1 MPPDPAPGSAKP
13 RPASGAAAG
22 PHWAVVLAIIGL
34 ATLPLGCRRGR
45 EAPLFT
51 GEPYL
56 AVWAGDADR
65 KSSDFLAILDADPTS
80 ATYGKVLRTYPVRS
94 RGNEP
99 HNVNVEPR
107 ADRRLFAGG
116 LLTNRTF
123 VFDLPQPLA
132 GKLVAVDD
140 AGPQRRLWGPHDF
153 VSLPNGRVAVT
164 CVDPARYRG
173 DPVELVTAAGG
184 LLELTSDGQPVR
196 EIPAPDPAARGLI
209 IAPAGAAAA
218 LALDRLITTNRGHGY
233 TALTRGEAM
242 PGISVQVW
250 RLEDLRLLKT
260 VLLEAGARGEENLA
274 PATARFLHREPLV
287 YVNTAQGGALY
298 ASDSVQTSVPA
309 FRLVYDFG
317 ADTLGGD
324 AAVTPDD
331 RWYVET
337 LTGRNRLVTLDLADR
352 WHPKPVAALRFDRD
366 PGDTNR
372 ARAGGPSALAMSAD
386 GTRLAV
392 ADYTMDVPGYQHD
405 GDRRVYMVRLD
416 PTTGHLWFD
425 EGFRDELTGEVGID
439 FNRAR
444 WPHGD
449 TGPARPHGLAFV
461 TPEPPPPEGG
471 RPAARR

>member
-1 MPPDPAPGSAKP
+1 MSGGVNASGGPSSARAAAPRSALPMPPDPAPGSAKP
-13 RPASGAAAG
+13 RPASGAAARCG
-22 PHWAVVLAIIGL
+22 FSGALAVVGMVMLL
-34 ATLPLGCRRGR
+34 FGCRRGR

-65 KSSDFLAILDADPTS
+65 KSSDFLAVLDADPTS

-123 VFDLPQPLA
+123 VFDLRQPLA

-218 LALDRLITTNRGHGY
+218 PPLGRLVTTNRGHGY
-233 TALTRGEAM
+233 TALARGEAM

-250 RLEDLRLLKT
+250 RPEDLRPPKT
-260 VLLEAGARGEENLA
+260 VLLQARTRGEANLP

-287 YVNTAQGGALY
+287 YVNPAQRGALY
-298 ASDSVQTSVPA
+298 ASDSVQPSVPA
-309 FRLVYDFG
+309 LRLVSPFG
-317 ADTLGGD
+317 ADT
-324 AAVTPDD
+324 P
-331 RWYVET
+331 
-337 LTGRNRLVTLDLADR
+337 GRA
-352 WHPKPVAALRFDRD
+352 AALPPAD
-366 PGDTNR
+366 PWSGAT
-372 ARAGGPSALAMSAD
+372 
-386 GTRLAV
+386 
-392 ADYTMDVPGYQHD
+392 
-405 GDRRVYMVRLD
+405 
-416 PTTGHLWFD
+416 
-425 EGFRDELTGEVGID
+425 
-439 FNRAR
+439 
-444 WPHGD
+444 
-449 TGPARPHGLAFV
+449 
-461 TPEPPPPEGG
+461 
-471 RPAARR
+471 

>member
-1 MPPDPAPGSAKP
+1 MLPARVSVL
-13 RPASGAAAG
+13 
-22 PHWAVVLAIIGL
+22 AVVAVLL
-34 ATLPLGCRRGR
+34 VGCVRGR

-65 KSSDFLAILDADPTS
+65 SNSDFLAILDADPTS

-107 ADRRLFAGG
+107 GDRRLFAGG

-123 VFDLPQPLA
+123 VFDLRQPLA
-132 GKLVAVDD
+132 GKRVAVDD
-140 AGPQRRLWGPHDF
+140 AGPQRRLWGPHDL

-184 LLELTSDGQPVR
+184 LVELTAEGRPVR
-196 EIPAPDPAARGLI
+196 EIPATDPAARGLI

-218 LALDRLITTNRGHGY
+218 PSLGRLVTTNRGHGY
-233 TALTRGEAM
+233 TALSRGEAM
-242 PGISVQVW
+242 PGISVQIW
-250 RLEDLRLLKT
+250 RLEDLQLLKT

-274 PATARFLHREPLV
+274 PATVRFLRSEPLV

-298 ASDSVQTSVPA
+298 ASDSVQTSVAA

-317 ADTLGGD
+317 AEALGGD
-324 AAVTPDD
+324 AAITPDD
-331 RWYVET
+331 RWYVEA
-337 LTGRNRLVTLDLADR
+337 LTGKNRLVTLDLADR
-352 WHPKPVAALRFDRD
+352 WHPKPAGALRFDRD
-366 PGDTNR
+366 PDDANR
-372 ARAGGPSALAMSAD
+372 ARPGGPSGLAMAAD
-386 GTRLAV
+386 GARVAV
-392 ADYTMDVPGYQHD
+392 ADYTIDVPGYQRD

-416 PTTGHLWFD
+416 PATGHLWFD
-425 EGFRDELTGEVGID
+425 EGFRDELTGEVGVD
-439 FNRAR
+439 FNRTR

-461 TPEPPPPEGG
+461 TPEPPPPEEG
-471 RPAARR
+471 RHAAHQ

>member
-1 MPPDPAPGSAKP
+1 M
-13 RPASGAAAG
+13 
-22 PHWAVVLAIIGL
+22 LLI
-34 ATLPLGCRRGR
+34 GCRRGR

-65 KSSDFLAILDADPTS
+65 SNSDFLAILDADPTS

-107 ADRRLFAGG
+107 GDRRLFAGG

-123 VFDLPQPLA
+123 VFDLRQPLA
-132 GKLVAVDD
+132 GRLVAVDD

-173 DPVELVTAAGG
+173 EPVELVTAAGG
-184 LLELTSDGQPVR
+184 LLELTADGRPVR

-218 LALDRLITTNRGHGY
+218 PPLGRLVTTNRGHGY

-242 PGISVQVW
+242 PGISVQIW
-250 RLEDLRLLKT
+250 RLEDLQLLKT
-260 VLLEAGARGEENLA
+260 VFLEAGARGEENLA
-274 PATARFLHREPLV
+274 PATARFLRREPLV

-298 ASDSVQTSVPA
+298 ASDSVQTPVPA
-309 FRLVYDFG
+309 FHLVYDFG
-317 ADTLGGD
+317 ADALGAD

-331 RWYVET
+331 RWYVEA

-352 WHPKPVAALRFDRD
+352 WHPKLAAALRFDRD
-366 PGDTNR
+366 PDDANR
-372 ARAGGPSALAMSAD
+372 ARAGGPSALAMAAD
-386 GTRLAV
+386 GTRVAV
-392 ADYTMDVPGYQHD
+392 ADYTMDVPGYQRD
-405 GDRRVYMVRLD
+405 GDRRVYIVRLD
-416 PTTGHLWFD
+416 PGTGHLWFD

-461 TPEPPPPEGG
+461 TPEPPPPEEG
-471 RPAARR
+471 RHAARQ

>member
-1 MPPDPAPGSAKP
+1 MTGGVNASGGPSSARAAAPRCALPMPPDPAPGSAKH

-123 VFDLPQPLA
+123 VFDLRQPLA

-218 LALDRLITTNRGHGY
+218 LALDRLVTTDRG
-233 TALTRGEAM
+233 
-242 PGISVQVW
+242 
-250 RLEDLRLLKT
+250 
-260 VLLEAGARGEENLA
+260 
-274 PATARFLHREPLV
+274 
-287 YVNTAQGGALY
+287 
-298 ASDSVQTSVPA
+298 
-309 FRLVYDFG
+309 
-317 ADTLGGD
+317 
-324 AAVTPDD
+324 
-331 RWYVET
+331 
-337 LTGRNRLVTLDLADR
+337 DR

-425 EGFRDELTGEVGID
+425 EGFRAELTGEVGID
-439 FNRAR
+439 FNRA
-444 WPHGD
+444 H
-449 TGPARPHGLAFV
+449 
-461 TPEPPPPEGG
+461 
-471 RPAARR
+471 